1 MNILGYVFFISLSVK
16 RRVTHIYSL
25 YILALSINSQ
35 TSRLQTS
42 TPVVHYMQQMF
53 GCTHSDTQEEE
64 DGGGWEGVRQLL
76 ILHWA
81 SLLTRTHTHHSGRSS
96 LRSPPHY
103 RPLCRLS
110 DWFSKKQSVSQWCHW
125 CWIVCVNMRVCVEG
139 DLKTVNNR
147 KFIINKSGTKV
158 GQTEPTSAFRLWFFK
173 FIVRLNGL

>member
-110 DWFSKKQSVSQWCHW
+110 DWFSKKQSVSQSVVSLMLDCVCEHACV
-125 CWIVCVNMRVCVEG
+125 CWGWSKN
-139 DLKTVNNR
+139 
-147 KFIINKSGTKV
+147 S
-158 GQTEPTSAFRLWFFK
+158 
-173 FIVRLNGL
+173 